1 MSGILVYSEKRQ
13 VVRELLGKARQVADE
28 MGTAVAA
35 LHLGES
41 TPDNLAELG
50 AWGADTVYTVAST
63 LLAGMNP
70 ETYTDALAGV
80 IAEVKP
86 DLVLVGATKPGLE
99 ISARTAAR
107 LGAGIASFCV
117 DFDLDADNFVTA
129 QCMIYSGMGKNTY
142 KIKTQPAMATVSPA
156 VFTAVEK
163 GGVAEVTAVSPTINP
178 PAMTILE
185 YKEKAAAGVRWE
197 DAPMI
202 VDVGQGMNEKENL
215 VVAEELAALFDGQVA
230 CTRPIS
236 SERDWF
242 PEWLGLSGKKVHA
255 DLCVTLGVSGSIQ
268 HVVGIRD
275 SKTIIAVNN
284 DENAGIFSQADYGV
298 VADLHQ
304 FVPVFVAALK
314 ACSAKLA

>member
-1 MSGILVYSEKRQ
+1 MSGILIFSEKQQ
-13 VVRELLGKARQVADE
+13 VIRELLGKARQVADE
-28 MGTAVAA
+28 KETAVSA

-41 TPDNLAELG
+41 IPENLAELG
-50 AWGADTVYTVAST
+50 TWGADAVYTVASP
-63 LLAGMNP
+63 LLAGLNP

-80 IAEVKP
+80 IEQLNP

-99 ISARTAAR
+99 ISARVAAR
-107 LGAGIASFCV
+107 LSMGCASFCV
-117 DFDLDADNFVTA
+117 DFDLDDDNFVTA

-142 KIKTQPAMATVSPA
+142 KIKTQPAMAIVSPA
-156 VFTAVEK
+156 VFMAVET
-163 GGVAEVTAVSPTINP
+163 GGVAEVTAVDVTIKA
-178 PAMTILE
+178 PAMTVLE
-185 YKEKAAAGVRWE
+185 YKEKAAASVRWE

-202 VDVGQGMNEKENL
+202 VDVGQGMSEKENL
-215 VVAEELAALFDGQVA
+215 AIAEELAALFEGQVA

-275 SKTIIAVNN
+275 SKTIVAVNS

-298 VADLHQ
+298 VADLHE
-304 FVPVFVAALK
+304 FVPALVAALK
-314 ACSAKLA
+314 ARSAKLA

>member
-1 MSGILVYSEKRQ
+1 MSGILVFSEKQQ

-28 MGTAVAA
+28 KGTAVAA
-35 LHLGES
+35 LLLGES
-41 TPDNLAELG
+41 VPADAAELG
-50 AWGADTVYTVAST
+50 AWGADTVYTVASP
-63 LLAGMNP
+63 LLAGLNP

-80 IAEVKP
+80 MAQVKP

-99 ISARTAAR
+99 ISARAAAR
-107 LGAGIASFCV
+107 VGAGVASFCV

-142 KIKTQPAMATVSPA
+142 KIKTQPAMATVAPA
-156 VFTAVEK
+156 VFAAVEK
-163 GGVAEVTAVSPTINP
+163 GGVAEVTAVDVTINE
-178 PAMTILE
+178 PAMTVLE

-202 VDVGQGMNEKENL
+202 VDVGQGMSEKENL
-215 VVAEELAALFDGQVA
+215 AIAEELAALFDGQVA
-230 CTRPIS
+230 CTRPVS

-255 DLCVTLGVSGSIQ
+255 DLTVTLGVSGSIQ

-275 SKTIIAVNN
+275 SKTIVAVNN

-298 VADLHQ
+298 VADLHE
-304 FVPVFVAALK
+304 FVPAFVAALK
-314 ACSAKLA
+314 ARSAKLS